1 MDEQTTVMAEGR
13 RMMRLSREL
22 SREHFQALLDEY
34 QRLLTGL
41 FEGRGGRDAEASGDT
56 ATAVFATAKDAALA
70 AVAAQHA
77 MAAHDW
83 PQGPR
88 PAISV
93 ALDSGQAAAERCAEL
108 CDAAEGGQIFV
119 SQATASLLE
128 DTDLGDLLLCDLGEQ
143 QTRRTELAVRA
154 FELVVPPATRW

>member
-41 FEGRGGRDAEASGDT
+41 FEGRGG
-56 ATAVFATAKDAALA
+56 
-70 AVAAQHA
+70 
-77 MAAHDW
+77 
-83 PQGPR
+83 
-88 PAISV
+88 
-93 ALDSGQAAAERCAEL
+93 
-108 CDAAEGGQIFV
+108 
-119 SQATASLLE
+119 
-128 DTDLGDLLLCDLGEQ
+128 LGDLALRDLGEQ